1 MPGPTGHHLVSCS
14 YLMLDGD
21 VGVGEGAAVE
31 ADNLFL
37 ALGAGQYVGKGRIM
51 GNMVG
56 SNDLVRNIQVS
67 PVKKVLESTTYD
79 GLVLLR

>member
-1 MPGPTGHHLVSCS
+1 
-14 YLMLDGD
+14 MLDGD

-37 ALGAGQYVGKGRIM
+37 ALGAGQYVGKGRII
-51 GNMVG
+51 NMVG

-67 PVKKVLESTTYD
+67 PVKKVLEPTIDD
-79 GLVLLR
+79 GLVLFR

>member
-1 MPGPTGHHLVSCS
+1 
-14 YLMLDGD
+14 MLDGD

-51 GNMVG
+51 GNMFE
-56 SNDLVRNIQVS
+56 SNELVRNIQVS
-67 PVKKVLESTTYD
+67 PVKKILEPTTDD
-79 GLVLLR
+79 GLVLFR